1 MFGWKA
7 LVKVVLGRLTI
18 AEGEK
23 VASRLLGCRARVII
37 SPHAD
42 LGMDVDKPHQLEM
55 ARRLL
60 AARSGAQA
68 A

>member
-1 MFGWKA
+1 
-7 LVKVVLGRLTI
+7 
-18 AEGEK
+18 

-60 AARSGAQA
+60 AARAGAQA